1 MRGGI
6 LRITFDLKPGSLK
19 YQKSILRFRNKLL
32 EDAIS
37 YDFKTVRI
45 KENGDLLRIKI
56 TLDLHTI
63 AWNGLYWDVMIQLF
77 DPDTE
82 RTSLIQILI
91 PPRRRMFMKF
101 MSILITPELPNWHWS
116 IVPANNTMAL
126 ISF

>member
-1 MRGGI
+1 MELGLNPEVVSDQSLIVTLHSRNRHMQLSHLCELKGLNMRGGI

-56 TLDLHTI
+56 
-63 AWNGLYWDVMIQLF
+63 
-77 DPDTE
+77 
-82 RTSLIQILI
+82 I
-91 PPRRRMFMKF
+91 PY
-101 MSILITPELPNWHWS
+101 TG
-116 IVPANNTMAL
+116 
-126 ISF
+126 